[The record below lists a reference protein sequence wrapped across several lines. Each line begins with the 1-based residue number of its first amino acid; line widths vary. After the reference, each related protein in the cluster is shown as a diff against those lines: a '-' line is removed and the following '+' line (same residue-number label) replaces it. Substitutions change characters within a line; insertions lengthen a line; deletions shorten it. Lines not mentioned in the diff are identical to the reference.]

1 MPAFLYLEVAASM
14 SAFPAS
20 SSTHAITSLVVA
32 VVAAHEVRSEL
43 ICVQPT
49 DDPKRVMYW
58 LPAMGVPAKHYL
70 PLAEAFAA
78 HGVAVALHEWRG
90 IGSSNRRAG
99 RHSDWRYR
107 DLLEADLAAGMR
119 EARSR
124 WPDATIWIG
133 GHSLGGQLAC
143 LYASLHRHELAGIAL
158 VASGAPYWRTFA
170 RGPLIL
176 AALALVTPL
185 SKLLGYLP
193 GRRLGFG
200 GNEARG
206 VIADWSRSGR
216 SGRYAASGMA
226 VNFEQQLATLSL
238 PVLALRLRD
247 DWLAPPP
254 SLDWLLKKM
263 PHAAKQVDVVAPD
276 RLAGQAADH
285 FTWMKVP
292 DCIAAQLARWM
303 ESFSAART

>member
-20 SSTHAITSLVVA
+20 SSTHTITTLVVP
-32 VVAAHEVRSEL
+32 VVAAHDVRSEL

-99 RHSDWRYR
+99 RGSDWRYR
-107 DLLEADLAAGMR
+107 DLLETDLAAGMR

-124 WPDATIWIG
+124 WPDATMWIG

-143 LYASLHRHELAGIAL
+143 LYASLHRDELAGIAL

-216 SGRYAASGMA
+216 TGRYAARGME
-226 VNFEQQLATLSL
+226 VDFEQQLATLSL
-238 PVLALRLRD
+238 SVLALRLRD
-247 DWLAPPP
+247 DWLAPSS

-263 PHAAKQVDVVAPD
+263 PHAARQVDVVAPD
-276 RLAGQAADH
+276 RLAGQTADH

-292 DCIAAQLARWM
+292 DRIAAQLAQWM
-303 ESFSAART
+303 ESFPVRT

>member
-1 MPAFLYLEVAASM
+1 M
-14 SAFPAS
+14 SAIPAS
-20 SSTHAITSLVVA
+20 SLTSSTSSFVVPVTVHDA
-32 VVAAHEVRSEL
+32 RSEL
-43 ICVQPT
+43 ICVQPV
-49 DDPKRVMYW
+49 DGPKRAMYW

-70 PLAEAFAA
+70 PFAEALAA
-78 HGVAVALHEWRG
+78 HGTAVALHEWRG
-90 IGSSNRRAG
+90 IGSSDRRAG
-99 RHSDWRYR
+99 RLSDWGYR
-107 DLLEADLAAGMR
+107 ELLETDLAAGMQ
-119 EARSR
+119 EAKSR
-124 WPDATIWIG
+124 WPHATMWIG

-143 LYASLHRHELAGIAL
+143 LHASLHRHEVAGIAL

-170 RGPLIL
+170 YAPLIL

-216 SGRYAASGMA
+216 TGRYAARGMP
-226 VNFEQQLATLSL
+226 VDFEQQLAALPL

-247 DWLAPPP
+247 DWLAPLS
-254 SLDWLLKKM
+254 SLNWLLEKM
-263 PHAAKQVDVVAPD
+263 PQAVLHVDVVAPD

-292 DCIAAQLARWM
+292 DSVAAQLARWM
-303 ESFSAART
+303 DGFPDACT